1 MLNTT
6 HYYRTMKAFYWF
18 IDLMMSWSHKFILWA
33 TPEGLIQGPEQRTV
47 MFLFVLISMLIYIA
61 SGCWFIFSF
70 CSGDNVIVAWCRGAM
85 NKRASPANS
94 HGARRSPNIQCW
106 NVWISFNLASCWFD
120 WDFSR
125 THYTLSV
132 SRRLCVCSLSR
143 SHWRIDFFFFCPH
156 PRGRNQ
162 RWKET
167 DQRKTEM
174 RNWNQCHNLL
184 TDAFLFRLQPVLDY
198 YVMT

>member
-143 SHWRIDFFFFCPH
+143 SHCRIDFFFFVH
-156 PRGRNQ
+156 IQEEEIKGGKKQTREKQ
-162 RWKET
+162 RCGIGINAT
-167 DQRKTEM
+167 ICSQM
-174 RNWNQCHNLL
+174 LS
-184 TDAFLFRLQPVLDY
+184 FLDY
-198 YVMT
+198 NQF